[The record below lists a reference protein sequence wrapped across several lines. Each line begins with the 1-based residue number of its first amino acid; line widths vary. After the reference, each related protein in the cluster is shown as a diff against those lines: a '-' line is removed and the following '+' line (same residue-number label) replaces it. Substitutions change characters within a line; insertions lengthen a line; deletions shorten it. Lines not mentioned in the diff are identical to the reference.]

1 MRLTAAC
8 CHAGGGKL
16 VVDRLRS
23 AELVSPSVSHPPR
36 PARHVV
42 LADGRA
48 AAVVQVMGTKGG
60 FFGETVELKSKYEQL
75 GYIKGD
81 GTSDSKAG
89 SIIGAGVALV
99 GVLATLVALSG
110 M

>member
-1 MRLTAAC
+1 LLIDA
-8 CHAGGGKL
+8 
-16 VVDRLRS
+16 
-23 AELVSPSVSHPPR
+23 
-36 PARHVV
+36 
-42 LADGRA
+42 RA

-81 GTSDSKAG
+81 GTSDSKTG

>member
-1 MRLTAAC
+1 VANADGPTTVVARL
-8 CHAGGGKL
+8 H
-16 VVDRLRS
+16 S
-23 AELVSPSVSHPPR
+23 AESMGHSMSATPKQ
-36 PARHVV
+36 PARDVV
-42 LADGRA
+42 LLADGRA
-48 AAVVQVMGTKGG
+48 AAVVQVVGTKGG
-60 FFGETVELKSKYEQL
+60 FFGEQVELKSKYEQL

-81 GTSDSKAG
+81 GTSDSKTG